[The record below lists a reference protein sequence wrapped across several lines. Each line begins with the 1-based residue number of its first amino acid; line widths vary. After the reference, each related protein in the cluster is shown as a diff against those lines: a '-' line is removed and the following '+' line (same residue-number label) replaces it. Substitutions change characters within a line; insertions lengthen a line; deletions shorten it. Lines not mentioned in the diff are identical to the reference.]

1 MFPFRRL
8 VALSLAWIC
17 TAASLAIGPLSFAK
31 EPTTQTTN
39 LSPLADAMQAKSL
52 GRVRELI
59 ASGADINAKQ
69 SDGMTALHWACYHD
83 DPQATAALI
92 AAGANVDAKND
103 YDIPPL
109 YIGCQNGNVEIV
121 KSLLKAGADA
131 KVTIPGGETCL
142 MVASRTG
149 IPEVVKSLLDHG
161 ADPNARER
169 KGQTAILWAAAEGN
183 GEVVDLLIDAG
194 ADYKTPLPS
203 GFTPMTFA
211 IREGQTDVVRRLLA
225 RAVDVNEPMRPEK
238 RGGGGPQ
245 NGMSP
250 LMMAVENG
258 HFELAE
264 MLLENGADP
273 NDGRSG
279 YTALHALTW
288 VRKPIRGDGDP
299 PPIGSGKRT
308 SLDLVRTLIAKG
320 ADVNARHGKH
330 RPANSA
336 LNKTDATPFLLACET
351 GDVPLMRL
359 LLESGADP
367 TITNADNVT
376 PLLAA
381 AGVGVLGNGDDSAG
395 TEEDAIEAIQLL
407 LDLGADINAVDAEGK
422 TAMHG
427 AAFQSWNN
435 LVRLLHERGAKIA
448 IWNRKNNLGW
458 TPLMI
463 AQGNRPGN
471 FRPSPETI
479 EAVEAVMRACG
490 VQPPD

>member
-1 MFPFRRL
+1 M
-8 VALSLAWIC
+8 ALGLIV
-17 TAASLAIGPLSFAK
+17 TATGLWFDHTSSANDPATH
-31 EPTTQTTN
+31 TTKP
-39 LSPLADAMQAKSL
+39 SPLANAMQAKSL
-52 GRVRELI
+52 DRVRELI
-59 ASGADINAKQ
+59 ANGADVNAKQ
-69 SDGMTALHWACYHD
+69 ADGMTALHWACYHD
-83 DPQATAALI
+83 DAQSTAALI
-92 AAGANVDAKND
+92 AAGATVDATND

-109 YIGCQNGNVEIV
+109 YVACQNGNVEIV
-121 KSLLKAGADA
+121 KCLLAAGADA
-131 KVTIPGGETCL
+131 KRKIPGDETCL
-142 MVASRTG
+142 MVAARTG
-149 IPEVVKSLLDHG
+149 IPQVVKALLDHG

-194 ADYKTPLPS
+194 ADYKTPLAS
-203 GFTPMTFA
+203 GFTPLTIA
-211 IREGQTDVVRRLLA
+211 IREGKVDIVRRLLA
-225 RAVDVNEPMRPEK
+225 RGVDVNEPMRPEK
-238 RGGGGPQ
+238 RAAGGPQ
-245 NGMSP
+245 NGMTP
-250 LMMAVENG
+250 LLMAVENG

-264 MLLENGADP
+264 MLLVNGADP
-273 NDGRSG
+273 SDTRPG
-279 YTALHALTW
+279 YTGLHAITW
-288 VRKPIRGDGDP
+288 VRKPLRGDGDP
-299 PPIGSGKRT
+299 PPIGSGTRT

-320 ADVNARHGKH
+320 ADVNARHGRH

-351 GDVPLMRL
+351 GDVPLMKL

-395 TEEDAIEAIQLL
+395 TEEEAIEAIRLL

-479 EAVEAVMRACG
+479 EAVESVMRACG
-490 VQPPD
+490 VEPSE